1 MNPARTALVIAALC
15 AGLVAGCGNTDV
27 QPDLTQVERH
37 VGKLVGDNE
46 SAHAEAKCAKGSE
59 ARAYECE
66 VSVNGLKST
75 YGARVSADGEK
86 IELEKR

>member
-1 MNPARTALVIAALC
+1 MLRSAAVVVLC
-15 AGLVAGCGNTDV
+15 AGLAAGCGNTDV
-27 QPDLTQVERH
+27 QPDLTQVERR
-37 VGKLVGDNE
+37 VGTLVGDNE

-86 IELEKR
+86 IELEQR

>member
-1 MNPARTALVIAALC
+1 MNRNALVAVALC

-27 QPDLTQVERH
+27 QPDLTQVERR
-37 VGKLVGDNE
+37 VGTLVGDDE
-46 SAHAEAKCAKGSE
+46 GAHAEATCARASA

-66 VSVNGLKST
+66 VSVNGLKRT
-75 YGARVSADGEK
+75 YGVRVSADGEK

>member
-1 MNPARTALVIAALC
+1 MLRTAALVVLC

-27 QPDLTQVERH
+27 QPDLSQVERR
-37 VGKLVGDNE
+37 VGTLVGDNE
-46 SAHAEAKCAKGSE
+46 SAHAEAKCAKGPE

-86 IELEKR
+86 IDLEQR

>member
-1 MNPARTALVIAALC
+1 MNRNALVVVALC

-27 QPDLTQVERH
+27 QPDLTQVERR
-37 VGKLVGDNE
+37 VGTLVGDNE
-46 SAHAEAKCAKGSE
+46 GGAAEAKCAAASGV
-59 ARAYECE
+59 RAYECE

-86 IELEKR
+86 IELDKR

>member
-1 MNPARTALVIAALC
+1 MLRNASIVAALC

-27 QPDLTQVERH
+27 QPDLTQVERR
-37 VGKLVGDNE
+37 VGTLVGDNE
-46 SAHAEAKCAKGSE
+46 SAHAEAKCTRASGP
-59 ARAYECE
+59 RAYDCE

-75 YGARVSADGEK
+75 YGARVSANGEK

>member
-1 MNPARTALVIAALC
+1 MNRTACVVVALC

-27 QPDLTQVERH
+27 QPDLTQVERR
-37 VGKLVGDNE
+37 VGTLVGDNE
-46 SAHAEAKCAKGSE
+46 SAHAEAKCAAGSE

-86 IELEKR
+86 IELEQR

>member
-1 MNPARTALVIAALC
+1 MNRNALVVVGLC
-15 AGLVAGCGNTDV
+15 TGLVAGCGNTDV
-27 QPDLTQVERH
+27 QPDLTQVERR
-37 VGKLVGDNE
+37 VGTLVGDNE
-46 SAHAEAKCAKGSE
+46 GGAAEAKCARASA

-75 YGARVSADGEK
+75 YGARVSANGEK